1 MARLDINR
9 SGEMEVFVRVVD
21 LGGFSAAARDFA
33 MTPSAVSKLVTRL
46 ETRLNARLVNRSTR
60 KLQLTPEGCRYYE
73 HGVRVLANLD
83 EAERAAAAS
92 DSPSGRIRVSTNVPF
107 GRHML
112 LPVLPDFMALFPDVS
127 LDLSLTD
134 HVVDLLEDR
143 TDVAVRAGPL
153 KNSALMARKLGT
165 VKLHIAA
172 APAYIQRRGMPKH
185 PDDLAGHN
193 LLGPNYVRASG
204 GWPLCVDGVDRVIKP
219 VGSIQASDGEALREL
234 ALAGAG
240 LARLANFQVR
250 GDFARGTLVPVLES
264 FTVSDSEE
272 VHAIFLGQGGHM
284 PARVRVFLD
293 FLAERCR
300 VG

>member
-46 ETRLNARLVNRSTR
+46 ESRLNVRLVNRSTR

-73 HGVRVLANLD
+73 HGVQVLANLD
-83 EAERAAAAS
+83 EAERAAAAD
-92 DSPSGRIRVSTNVPF
+92 DSPTGRIRVSANVPF

-112 LPVLPDFMALFPDVS
+112 LPVLPDFLARFPEVS

-134 HVVDLLEDR
+134 HVIDLLEDR

-153 KNSALMARKLGT
+153 KSSTLMARKLGS
-165 VKLHIAA
+165 VKLHIVA
-172 APAYIQRRGMPKH
+172 APGYIERKGLPKH
-185 PDDLAGHN
+185 PDDLAAHN
-193 LLGPNYVRASG
+193 LLGPNYVRAGG
-204 GWPLCVDGVDRVIKP
+204 GWPFSVDGVETTIKP
-219 VGSIQASDGEALREL
+219 TGNIQASDGEALREL

-240 LARLANFQVR
+240 LARLAEFQVAQ
-250 GDFARGTLVPVLES
+250 DFARGALVPVLED
-264 FTVSDSEE
+264 FTASDSED

>member
-1 MARLDINR
+1 MARLDVNR

-46 ETRLNARLVNRSTR
+46 ESRLNARLVNRSTR
-60 KLQLTPEGCRYYE
+60 RLQLTPEGCRYYE

-83 EAERAAAAS
+83 EAESAAAFA
-92 DSPSGRIRVSTNVPF
+92 DSPSGRIRVSCNVPF
-107 GRHML
+107 GRHIL
-112 LPVLPDFMALFPDVS
+112 LPALPEFTALFPDVS

-165 VKLHIAA
+165 VKMHIAA
-172 APAYIQRRGMPKH
+172 APGYLERKGVPQH
-185 PDDLAGHN
+185 PDALAGHN
-193 LLGPNYVRASG
+193 LLGPNYVRAGG
-204 GWPLCVDGVDRVIKP
+204 GWPFARDGVGLTIKP
-219 VGSIQASDGEALREL
+219 AGNIQASDGEALREL

-240 LARLANFQVR
+240 LARLADFQVR
-250 GDFARGTLVPVLES
+250 SDFARGSLVPVLEP
-264 FTVSDSEE
+264 FTASDSEE
-272 VHAIFLGQGGHM
+272 VHAIFLGQGGPT

-300 VG
+300 LG

>member
-1 MARLDINR
+1 MARLDVNR

-46 ETRLNARLVNRSTR
+46 ESRLNARLVNRSTR
-60 KLQLTPEGCRYYE
+60 RLQLTPEGCRYYE

-83 EAERAAAAS
+83 EAESAAAFA
-92 DSPSGRIRVSTNVPF
+92 DSPSGRIRVSCNVPF
-107 GRHML
+107 GRHIL
-112 LPVLPDFMALFPDVS
+112 LPALPEFTALFPDVS

-153 KNSALMARKLGT
+153 KSSALMARKLGT
-165 VKLHIAA
+165 VKMHIAA
-172 APAYIQRRGMPKH
+172 APAYLERKGVPQH
-185 PDDLAGHN
+185 PDDLTRHN
-193 LLGPNYVRASG
+193 LLGPNYVRATG
-204 GWPLCVDGVDRVIKP
+204 GWPFSSNGVQLTIKP
-219 VGSIQASDGEALREL
+219 TGSIQASDGEALREL
-234 ALAGAG
+234 VLAGAG
-240 LARLANFQVR
+240 LARLADFQVR
-250 GDFARGTLVPVLES
+250 DDFAGGALVPVLAT
-264 FTVSDSEE
+264 FTAADSEE
-272 VHAIFLGQGGHM
+272 VHAIFLGQGGPM

-293 FLAERCR
+293 FLADRCR

>member
-73 HGVRVLANLD
+73 RGVQVLANLD
-83 EAERAAAAS
+83 EAEQAAVAT
-92 DSPSGRIRVSTNVPF
+92 DSPSGRVRVSTNVPF
-107 GRHML
+107 ARHLL
-112 LPVLPDFMALFPDVS
+112 LPVLPDFMAQFPDVS

-134 HVVDLLEDR
+134 HVVDLLDDR

-153 KNSALMARKLGT
+153 KSSALMARKLGA

-172 APAYIQRRGMPKH
+172 APDYLKRKGVPEH

-193 LLGPNYVRASG
+193 LLGANYVRASG
-204 GWPLCVDGVDRVIKP
+204 GWPFRVDGMDRTIKP
-219 VGSIQASDGEALREL
+219 VGSIQASDGEALRQL

-240 LARLANFQVR
+240 LARLADFQVR
-250 GDFARGTLVPVLES
+250 SDFALGRLVPVLEV
-264 FTVSDSEE
+264 FTASDSEE
-272 VHAIFLGQGGHM
+272 VHAIFLRQGGHM

>member
-1 MARLDINR
+1 MARVDVNR

-21 LGGFSAAARDFA
+21 LGGFSAAARDFS
-33 MTPSAVSKLVTRL
+33 MTPSAVSKLVMRL
-46 ETRLNARLVNRSTR
+46 EHRLNARLVNRSTR

-73 HGVRVLANLD
+73 HGVRVLADLE
-83 EAERAAAAS
+83 EAERAATAG
-92 DSPSGRIRVSTNVPF
+92 DTPTGRVRVSCNIPF
-107 GRHML
+107 ARHIL
-112 LPVLPDFMALFPDVS
+112 LPVLPDFIAAFPGVS

-134 HVVDLLEDR
+134 HVVDLLDDR

-153 KNSALMARKLGT
+153 KSSGLMARKLGT

-172 APAYIQRRGMPKH
+172 APAYLRRRGVPRH
-185 PDDLAGHN
+185 PDELAGHD

-204 GWPLCVDGVDRVIKP
+204 GWPFVVEDVELTVKP
-219 VGSIQASDGEALREL
+219 SGSIQASDGEALREL
-234 ALAGAG
+234 ALTGAG
-240 LARLANFQVR
+240 LARLADFQVKA
-250 GDFARGTLVPVLES
+250 DFARGALVPVLER
-264 FTVSDSEE
+264 FTASDRED

-293 FLAERCR
+293 FLAARCR

>member
-1 MARLDINR
+1 MARLDVNR

-21 LGGFSAAARDFA
+21 LGGFSAAAREFA

-46 ETRLNARLVNRSTR
+46 ESRLNARLVNRSTR
-60 KLQLTPEGCRYYE
+60 RLQLTPEGCRYYE
-73 HGVRVLANLD
+73 HGVRVLADLD
-83 EAERAAAAS
+83 EAESAAAFA
-92 DSPSGRIRVSTNVPF
+92 DSPSGRIRVSCNVPF
-107 GRHML
+107 GRHIL
-112 LPVLPDFMALFPDVS
+112 LPAVPEFIAIFPDVS

-153 KNSALMARKLGT
+153 KSSALMARKLGT
-165 VKLHIAA
+165 VKMHIAA
-172 APAYIQRRGMPKH
+172 APGYLERKGLPRH

-193 LLGPNYVRASG
+193 LLGPSYVRASG
-204 GWPLCVDGVDRVIKP
+204 GWPFISDEVGVTIKP
-219 VGSIQASDGEALREL
+219 TGNIQASDGEALREL

-240 LARLANFQVR
+240 LARLADFQVR
-250 GDFARGTLVPVLES
+250 DDFARGALVPVLET
-264 FTVSDSEE
+264 FTASDSEE
-272 VHAIFLGQGGHM
+272 VHAIFLGQGGPM

-293 FLAERCR
+293 FLADRCR